1 MASAWIE
8 HVKSVAAKKKIPY
21 KEALKVAKET
31 YKPKGKGEK
40 KAPMKKGKKEKME
53 M

>member
-8 HVKSVAAKKKIPY
+8 HVKSVAAKKKISY
-21 KEALKVAKET
+21 KDALKVAGET
-31 YKPKGKGEK
+31 YKKKDKDEK